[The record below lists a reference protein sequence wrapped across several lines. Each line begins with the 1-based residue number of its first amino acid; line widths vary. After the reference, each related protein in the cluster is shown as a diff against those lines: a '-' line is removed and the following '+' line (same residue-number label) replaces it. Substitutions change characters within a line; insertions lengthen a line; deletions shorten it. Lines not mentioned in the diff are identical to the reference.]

1 MDVENISDTSADEIV
16 QVYIRPE
23 GSMWAVPN
31 HSLCGFA
38 RLPLEPGEKKRVAIS
53 IPDSAFAVVNDEGE
67 RVRDTDRFTFFIGGS
82 QPDARSVELTG
93 KAPLKIEITL

>member
-1 MDVENISDTSADEIV
+1 
-16 QVYIRPE
+16 
-23 GSMWAVPN
+23 MWAVPN
-31 HSLCGFA
+31 HSLCGFV

-53 IPDSAFAVVNDEGE
+53 IPDSAFTVVNDEGE

-93 KAPLKIEITL
+93 KAPLKLEITL